1 MWLRGHGSL
10 PKMRELYRQERT
22 PSGHAPYLV
31 LHYTARTDYM
41 NAPGNPLRI
50 KILLLSTSCQNDP
63 IKSQQCFMGEKQ
75 NQNCFIVLILAF

>member
-10 PKMRELYRQERT
+10 PKMRGLYRQEQA
-22 PSGHAPYLV
+22 PSYLV

-50 KILLLSTSCQNDP
+50 KIFLFSTSCQNDP
-63 IKSQQCFMGEKQ
+63 IKSQQSVMGEKQ
-75 NQNCFIVLILAF
+75 NQNCFTVLILAF